1 MLTDM
6 SALQVHA
13 RSCCEGGAHGAQDV
27 VVSGRRV
34 PKGWRVQLMLGSA
47 QRNIL
52 EFQED
57 AGVFRPERC
66 GTCLSRVFQ
75 QLSKWP
81 ERIALV
87 VVMLSAFSSEAPEL
101 APLVHGGGLFQ
112 HFT

>member
-1 MLTDM
+1 M
-6 SALQVHA
+6 
-13 RSCCEGGAHGAQDV
+13 

-75 QLSKWP
+75 KLPIWP
-81 ERIALV
+81 ERGIALV
-87 VVMLSAFSSEAPEL
+87 VIMLSASCSEA
-101 APLVHGGGLFQ
+101 
-112 HFT
+112 